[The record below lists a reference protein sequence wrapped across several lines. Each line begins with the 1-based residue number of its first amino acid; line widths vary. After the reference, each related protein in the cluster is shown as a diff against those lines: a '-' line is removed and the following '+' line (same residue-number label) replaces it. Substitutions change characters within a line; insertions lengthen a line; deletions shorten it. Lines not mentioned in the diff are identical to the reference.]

1 MFAKLVDIELFEA
14 MKNKAKYRI
23 KYYVSVF
30 YPVFSENFHKKDY
43 LCRGVLKENRRL
55 CGVGGVFGIRM
66 KSVLRLYSRS
76 EKGNG

>member
-1 MFAKLVDIELFEA
+1 MFQYSIPSFLKT
-14 MKNKAKYRI
+14 
-23 KYYVSVF
+23 ST
-30 YPVFSENFHKKDY
+30 KKDY